1 MKKTQ
6 IKPASERQLST
17 LIRAGYQESEL
28 SGLSRDDASALIDRV
43 ASNHWRRP
51 KEETAIVRVSDKDL
65 SERALPML
73 DNKALD
79 KLAECLDDE
88 DDRYHD
94 RDLREDLRSCLVRT
108 CEGVGEALKAYKDL
122 YGRRGKWPLLLSALR
137 ISEAT
142 AYRWMRPAII
152 DVPEVLEKPL
162 REAGICLNSEAT
174 AQDRRVVSAAVDH
187 FKKGLSTSIKS
198 PQPIESIE
206 RANRAVQQAMEDVVP
221 PSNRVPDPEPEI
233 IPPPQVDSFEGSWEV
248 LESTMKALSRHDPKF
263 YDRLRV
269 VLEKYA
275 PEVCHEPTAA

>member
-1 MKKTQ
+1 MKTKSE
-6 IKPASERQLST
+6 PASERQINA
-17 LIRAGYQESEL
+17 LIKAGY
-28 SGLSRDDASALIDRV
+28 RSAEFEQLTLKEATRLLDVV
-43 ASNHWRRP
+43 AKNGWHRP

-65 SERALPML
+65 AERALPLL

-79 KLAECLDDE
+79 RLAESLEDE
-88 DDRYHD
+88 DDTYHE

-108 CEGVGEALKAYKDL
+108 CEGVGEALKAYKEL

-187 FKKGLSTSIKS
+187 LKKGLSTSIKS
-198 PQPIESIE
+198 PQPIDSIE

-221 PSNRVPDPEPEI
+221 PSNRVPDPEPEF
-233 IPPPQVDSFEGSWEV
+233 IPPPQADSFEGSWEV
-248 LESTMKALSRHDPKF
+248 LESTMKALSRHDPRF

-275 PEVCHEPTAA
+275 PEVCHETTAA